1 MVGWGWG
8 RGICL
13 DLRVDRNSLVGNIGD
28 ISVVVVGGVLDVL
41 GSAVGKSNRVRSGNG
56 TVGISGLSGIE
67 GGLGVII
74 SNSVG
79 VGVGLGDLLLLVV
92 GGRGVVG
99 CRGGG
104 VIRSGSWGIGGSCV
118 DKGSS
123 VD

>member
-1 MVGWGWG
+1 MVGWSRG
-8 RGICL
+8 RGISL

-67 GGLGVII
+67 GGLGVVI

-92 GGRGVVG
+92 GGRAVVG

-104 VIRSGSWGIGGSCV
+104 VIRSGSWGICGSFV
-118 DKGSS
+118 D
-123 VD
+123 